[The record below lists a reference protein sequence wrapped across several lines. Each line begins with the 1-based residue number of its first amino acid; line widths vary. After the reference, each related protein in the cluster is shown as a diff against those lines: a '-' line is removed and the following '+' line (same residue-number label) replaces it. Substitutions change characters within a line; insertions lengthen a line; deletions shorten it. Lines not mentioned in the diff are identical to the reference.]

1 MDISSNK
8 QASLTLSLGSAY
20 YFPVIRALSGC
31 VICCWAF
38 LSSNSTRFTVQYGQS
53 QVLSGITRQ
62 LPISGD
68 AICYSARGA
77 VSGKV
82 VC

>member
-1 MDISSNK
+1 MPIISLSYDLYLA
-8 QASLTLSLGSAY
+8 ASFVAGQYEL
-20 YFPVIRALSGC
+20 
-31 VICCWAF
+31 F
-38 LSSNSTRFTVQYGQS
+38 LSSISTSFLWKCHLLLCIMGNP
-53 QVLSGITRQ
+53 QVLSCITGQ

-82 VC
+82 ICYCVI